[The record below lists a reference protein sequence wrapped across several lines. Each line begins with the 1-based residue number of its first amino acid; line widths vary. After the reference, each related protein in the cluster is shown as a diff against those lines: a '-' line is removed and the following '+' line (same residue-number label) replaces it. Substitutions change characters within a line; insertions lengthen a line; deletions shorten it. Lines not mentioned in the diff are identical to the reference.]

1 MATTS
6 VNNVK
11 KQCPYMEKCYRKNP
25 IHFNEMS
32 HPHLE
37 KIVINQLEGEIQI
50 PEELD
55 FVCSDE
61 SLLRDQLKILQMLFR
76 KERDKEAS
84 SIKVLNSRLNNVN
97 SEVTSE
103 DKSTSK
109 ILKDKVEKHK
119 QIMAQ
124 RREDK
129 LKVMDEV
136 AEALFKSCNE
146 KSDVDQ
152 NKVSNKEELDN
163 FKEKRDSNDFANDE
177 KKHKRSKLSDSI
189 HEKVEDC
196 TQGTNKSSERGESSS
211 FSKGT
216 SLIDSYESCSTANSR
231 KEARDKAIQM
241 MQNQGFEV
249 SVVEPGNFSLKY
261 ALSAPYHLFFTRVEK
276 SKETYNQPTSITF
289 PEILDISLGEIEK
302 SLHINF
308 VIDVGWLCLQY
319 LLAGQRTDML
329 ILFGDRVDGEKL
341 SLNITIVPIFMPTKF
356 GCHHTKAMI
365 LKYKNNGIR
374 VVVFTANLYSDDWE
388 NRTQGVWISPHLPP
402 LPESANPGDGESPTG
417 FKKDLERYLNKYKV
431 PALTEWISLVR
442 RADFSS
448 VNVFFLASVP
458 GRHTGVEY
466 DFWGHRKLGCIL
478 SKYAKLPPDAPQWT
492 LVAQSSSIGSLG
504 PNYESWL
511 LKDITSSM
519 SKENPVGLKSLPNF
533 QFIYPSL
540 ENYKRSFD
548 HRVGSSCLNY
558 SFQLH
563 SKQEWITS
571 FMCQWKA
578 TRTAR
583 DKAVPHIKSY
593 TRISP
598 DYKRIPW
605 FVLTSAN
612 LSKAAWGMDGKSFY
626 IMNYEAGVV
635 FIPHFVIGSTTFPIK
650 EEEDGVPV
658 FPIPY
663 DLPLTRYTSEDQPFA
678 TDFFS
683 L

>member
-1 MATTS
+1 
-6 VNNVK
+6 
-11 KQCPYMEKCYRKNP
+11 
-25 IHFNEMS
+25 
-32 HPHLE
+32 E

-50 PEELD
+50 PKELD

-76 KERDKEAS
+76 KEKDKEAS
-84 SIKVLNSRLNNVN
+84 SIKVLNSRVNNM
-97 SEVTSE
+97 SSSK

-109 ILKDKVEKHK
+109 TLKDKVEKHK

-129 LKVMDEV
+129 LKVMDEE
-136 AEALFKSCNE
+136 AEALFKSSNE

-152 NKVSNKEELDN
+152 NKDSKMKEELGN
-163 FKEKRDSNDFANDE
+163 FNVKEKTDSSDFANGE
-177 KKHKRSKLSDSI
+177 RKQKRSKLSHSKY
-189 HEKVEDC
+189 EKVEDC
-196 TQGTNKSSERGESSS
+196 TQDTNKSSEHAESSS

-216 SLIDSYESCSTANSR
+216 SLIDSYESCNTAKSR
-231 KEARDKAIQM
+231 KEVRDRAIKM
-241 MQNQGFEV
+241 MKKQGFQV
-249 SVVEPGNFSLKY
+249 SVVQPGNFSLKY
-261 ALSAPYHLFFTRVEK
+261 ALSAPYHLFFTRIEK
-276 SKETYNQPTSITF
+276 SKETYDQPTSITF
-289 PEILDISLGEIEK
+289 PEILDISLGEIDK

-308 VIDVGWLCLQY
+308 VVDVGWLCLQY
-319 LLAGQRTDML
+319 LLAGQRTDMF
-329 ILFGDRVDGEKL
+329 ILFGDRVDEEKL
-341 SLNITIVPIFMPTKF
+341 SLNITMIPIFMPTKF
-356 GCHHTKAMI
+356 GCHHTKVMI
-365 LKYKNNGIR
+365 LKYKDNGIR
-374 VVVFTANLYSDDWE
+374 VVVSTANLYSDDWE

-417 FKKDLERYLNKYKV
+417 FKKDLERYLNKYRV
-431 PALTEWISLVR
+431 PVLTEWISVVR

-458 GRHTGVEY
+458 GRHTDVEY
-466 DFWGHRKLGCIL
+466 DFWGHRKLGFIL

-519 SKENPVGLKSLPNF
+519 SKENPIGLKSLPNL

-548 HRVGSSCLNY
+548 CRVGSSCLNY
-558 SFQLH
+558 SLQLH
-563 SKQEWITS
+563 SKQEWII
-571 FMCQWKA
+571 QWKA

-583 DKAVPHIKSY
+583 DKAIPHIKSY

-598 DYKRIPW
+598 DYKKIPW

-626 IMNYEAGVV
+626 IMNYEAG
-635 FIPHFVIGSTTFPIK
+635 VIGSTTFPIK

-663 DLPLTRYTSEDQPFA
+663 DLPLTRYTSEDQPFVA
-678 TDFFS
+678 DFFS
-683 L
+683 M